1 MVWRCKMGYP
11 ETMRDIRKE
20 VRRNGIRSKRKE
32 LENSPSIDHEHA
44 EEFVKSAIDNLS
56 KGKQES
62 NGK

>member
-1 MVWRCKMGYP
+1 MGYP
-11 ETMRDIRKE
+11 ETMRDITEE

-44 EEFVKSAIDNLS
+44 EGFVKSAIDNLS

-62 NGK
+62 